1 MATSSKADISEIWR
15 FFMNFYAFVKS
26 TLNLKYFETRD
37 QSQN

>member
-1 MATSSKADISEIWR
+1 MATSLKADISESEC
-15 FFMNFYAFVKS
+15 FFWNFYAFAKS

>member
-1 MATSSKADISEIWR
+1 MATIFKADISETDI
-15 FFMNFYAFVKS
+15 FFWNFYAFVKS